1 MATFI
6 TTTLA
11 KRSTGNTV
19 FSPSTIEGGV
29 GLLSN
34 NAGTFTASAEK
45 LSISSKRVSGNKRV
59 TRMRI
64 VVPQVDDSNPAVP
77 RFVREAVAELV
88 LTVPD
93 GMARTDVDNLVGY
106 VEKACASAVTNLNAI
121 LVNGEGVY

>member
-45 LSISSKRVSGNKRV
+45 LTVSSKRVSGNKRV
-59 TRMRI
+59 TRLRI
-64 VVPQVDDSNPAVP
+64 TVPQVDDSNPDVP

-88 LTVPD
+88 LTIPD
-93 GMARTDVDNLVGY
+93 GMLQADVNDLVGY
-106 VEKACASAVTNLNAI
+106 VEKACASTVVNLNAI